1 MSKGLT
7 TKPLSL
13 IVATDSL
20 NNYHGINAGWTK
32 MTVLIFKETAEKVH
46 HHTKWWLL
54 ASCSAVTDLYIVQS
68 TNACIKVSQ
77 KVILVIITNHLQI
90 QAQVDDT
97 GQSEGPGA
105 VTVSLDPH

>member
-1 MSKGLT
+1 M
-7 TKPLSL
+7 
-13 IVATDSL
+13 
-20 NNYHGINAGWTK
+20 
-32 MTVLIFKETAEKVH
+32 
-46 HHTKWWLL
+46 
-54 ASCSAVTDLYIVQS
+54 TDLYIVQS